1 LKDLKK
7 VREAMEDTVTV
18 TFTREQMNWVR
29 AIANDTYKDACDWV
43 YLTEN
48 DGSEAYARQLRHN
61 KSIRELARQVIDKG

>member
-1 LKDLKK
+1 MKK